1 MSLLCLDC
9 IKVLWAKR
17 TCQSLQKISSD
28 YKKWRTGWFPG
39 KTAWL
44 QTTSGGKVHRAVEGL
59 FSSQF
64 SHGNHQDNTG
74 VCSLRWVTFG
84 QFVIKIF
91 SHSGK
96 QKINIGNFSS
106 FKSEEEIQQRKFLS
120 LLNTL
125 TINLLHSVLTHKMD
139 YGKKLFKMFKIPLYS
154 FLVWY
159 NGSVWSLLLCVKNKR
174 FLLIML

>member
-1 MSLLCLDC
+1 MTPLCLDC
-9 IKVLWAKR
+9 IEVLWE
-17 TCQSLQKISSD
+17 TPQSLQKIGSD
-28 YKKWRTGWFPG
+28 YKKWRSGELLG

-44 QTTSGGKVHRAVEGL
+44 QTTSGGKVHRAFEGL
-59 FSSQF
+59 FSSEF

-74 VCSLRWVTFG
+74 VCSLRWVVTLG
-84 QFVIKIF
+84 QFVIKIV

-106 FKSEEEIQQRKFLS
+106 FKSDEEIQQRKFLS

-139 YGKKLFKMFKIPLYS
+139 YGKKLFKMFKFPLYS

-174 FLLIML
+174 FLLIMS